1 MRFVAHDCVHIT
13 WKFVFTAPVA
23 LQPQADHRESKL
35 AVEPREGLRLAFCS
49 WKKRRTNNLRMLL
62 MSSVSGWPF
71 FPIRNIPNQHFPPAW
86 SDCKSRYVHH
96 GCWKPPMLFHENEK
110 KMEGKKNIQ
119 NKAIK
124 LYWKNATRSRHI
136 FTSFSTEK
144 WRRRWSSW
152 VKSLQKVELKP
163 LTRYCCKN
171 PQISILNQGKLHTSC
186 WWLGHGKLWSYVMSH
201 LLCWKQM

>member
-49 WKKRRTNNLRMLL
+49 WKKRGETTTSGCFSCHPCRDDHFFP
-62 MSSVSGWPF
+62 SEISPISVSPQHDQ
-71 FPIRNIPNQHFPPAW
+71 IANQDTFTMAAG
-86 SDCKSRYVHH
+86 SLLCFLMRMRRK
-96 GCWKPPMLFHENEK
+96 WK
-110 KMEGKKNIQ
+110 GKNIQ

-144 WRRRWSSW
+144 RRRRWSSW

-171 PQISILNQGKLHTSC
+171 PQISILNQSKLHTSC